1 MPVIPV
7 REFDAFLSQNPPQ
20 LAKGPLAIILVE
32 DDVAVEQSVVHHLK
46 RGFRHILLLSRLEI
60 DLPEDMLPLVTQLG
74 YDTRRPDAHV
84 DGVNAVIRAV
94 PAGTWMYY
102 CFNGEFLFY
111 PFSESRTVGEMLGF
125 HTEERRSAMLAYV
138 VDLYAPDLGQNPN
151 AVDMKN
157 AMFDKTGY
165 YALGRKS
172 GDGHDLE
179 RQLDFHGGLRWRYEE
194 FLPPDRRRIDRIA
207 LFRSAPDLKVTA
219 DHRFSIEEYN
229 TYACPWHHNLTAAI
243 ASFRVA
249 KALATNPGSRDL
261 ISDMTWRNSH
271 RFDWNSQQ
279 LMDLGLMEPG
289 QWF

>member
-7 REFDAFLSQNPPQ
+7 QDFDRFLAQNPPQ

-32 DDVAVEQSVVHHLK
+32 DDVAVEQTVVHHLA
-46 RGFRHILLLSRLEI
+46 RGFRHILILSRLEI
-60 DLPEDMLPLVTQLG
+60 DLPDGMQAKVTQLG

-84 DGVNAVIRAV
+84 EGVNAIIRAV
-94 PAGTWMYY
+94 PTGTWMYY

-111 PFSESRTVGEMLGF
+111 PFSEDRTVGEMLGF
-125 HTEERRSAMLAYV
+125 HTEERRSAMLTYV
-138 VDLYAPDLGQNPN
+138 VDLYAPDLSQNPN
-151 AVDMKN
+151 AVDIQN
-157 AMFDKTGY
+157 PMFDKTGY
-165 YALGRKS
+165 YALGRKGS
-172 GDGHDLE
+172 DGQVLE

-207 LFRSAPDLKVTA
+207 LFRTAPDLKVTA
-219 DHRFSIEEYN
+219 DHRFSIQEYN
-229 TYACPWHHNLTAAI
+229 TFACPWHHNITGAV

-249 KALATNPGSRDL
+249 KALATNPGSRDM
-261 ISDMTWRNSH
+261 IQNMTWRNSH
-271 RFDWNSQQ
+271 RFDWSSQQ

>member
-7 REFDAFLSQNPPQ
+7 REFQTFLTQQPAQ

-32 DDVAVEQSVVHHLK
+32 DDVAIEQTIVHHLA
-46 RGFRHILLLSRLEI
+46 RGFRHILLLSRLDI
-60 DLPEDMLPLVTQLG
+60 DLPEDIHPKVTQLG

-84 DGVNAVIRAV
+84 EGVNAVIRAV

-111 PFSESRTVGEMLGF
+111 PFSEDRTVGELLGF
-125 HTEERRSAMLAYV
+125 HTEERRSAMLTYV
-138 VDLYAPDLGQNPN
+138 VDLYAPDLTQNPN
-151 AVDMKN
+151 AVDMDN

-165 YALGRKS
+165 YALGRK
-172 GDGHDLE
+172 GNDGHDLA

-207 LFRSAPDLKVTA
+207 LFRSAPDLKVKA
-219 DHRFSIEEYN
+219 DHLFSIEEYN
-229 TYACPWHHNLTAAI
+229 TYACQWHHNLTAAI
-243 ASFRVA
+243 GSFRVA

-261 ISDMTWRNSH
+261 IQNMTWRNSH

>member
-1 MPVIPV
+1 MPVIPL
-7 REFDAFLSQNPPQ
+7 RDFDSFLAQKPAQ

-32 DDVAVEQSVVHHLK
+32 DDVAVTQTIQHHLD
-46 RGFRHILLLSRLEI
+46 RGFRHILLLSRLRI
-60 DLPEDMLPLVTQLG
+60 DLPEDLHAMVTQLA

-84 DGVNAVIRAV
+84 EGVNAVIHAV

-125 HTEERRSAMLAYV
+125 HTEERRRAMLTYV
-138 VDLYAPDLGQNPN
+138 IDLYAPDMTQTPN
-151 AVDMKN
+151 AVDMDN

-165 YALGRKS
+165 YALGRKGS
-172 GDGHDLE
+172 DGHDLE

-207 LFRSAPDLKVTA
+207 LFRSAPDLQVTA
-219 DHRFSIEEYN
+219 DHRFSVPEYN

-243 ASFRVA
+243 GSFRVA
-249 KALATNPGSRDL
+249 KALATNPGSRDR
-261 ISDMTWRNSH
+261 IGDMTWRNSH